1 MTGHEILLTLRLR
14 GQKPSDVFVMV
25 LDTEPVKRGFMA
37 AEDSINC
44 GGFPEID
51 ISSSDVPNLL
61 DLRCLRGCG
70 FTFAAA
76 TRSASGLWRTAFE
89 TSNPPKSWPSLT
101 APSSVGNPSHEHD
114 FFVR

>member
-61 DLRCLRGCG
+61 DLRCLRGVRVHVCG
-70 FTFAAA
+70 CDAQRVRAVA
-76 TRSASGLWRTAFE
+76 NRVRDFE
-89 TSNPPKSWPSLT
+89 PSEILAVADGSIIRWKPKP
-101 APSSVGNPSHEHD
+101 
-114 FFVR
+114 

>member
-61 DLRCLRGCG
+61 DLRCLRGAGSRLRLRRAARPGCG
-70 FTFAAA
+70 EP
-76 TRSASGLWRTAFE
+76 RSRLRTLR
-89 TSNPPKSWPSLT
+89 NP
-101 APSSVGNPSHEHD
+101 G
-114 FFVR
+114 RR